1 MKAESILKM
10 LDEEFQKAKDG
21 YKFHRQSGDKYG
33 LTQYFNGR
41 RSQVMTIKRKL
52 KKII

>member
-1 MKAESILKM
+1 MDKEKIFKM
-10 LDEEFQKAKDG
+10 LDEQFGEAKAG

-33 LTQYFNGR
+33 LANYFNGR
-41 RSQVMTIKRKL
+41 RSAVMTIKRKL